1 MKNDKVKRIDLRLSR
16 ETYAR
21 LLKLNS
27 LRLSTENT
35 NVSVTKTLVD
45 LIEKAFEKSIG

>member
-1 MKNDKVKRIDLRLSR
+1 MKDNDRKRIDLRLSR
-16 ETYAR
+16 DTYAR

-35 NVSVTKTLVD
+35 NVSVTRTISD
-45 LIEKAFEKSIG
+45 LIEEKFKKSIG